1 MQALRRRRAW
11 PAAFRRDQF
20 MNRSSYT
27 CPVCQPRPRNGRW

>member
-1 MQALRRRRAW
+1 MPALRRAGIVSLMKREL
-11 PAAFRRDQF
+11 F